1 MAEERERLCA
11 HIKAAKDW
19 LGRAESSLERENDI
33 KGGLSLMLA
42 EAELQRARE
51 TQRMKRLVQVLA
63 PTLALFFALGGVFL
77 YHALDSPT
85 PSVEQSYAESAP
97 KKDHTPAVPAAQA
110 SPAASATDAP
120 HGGAV
125 SASSALSEQPV
136 VTSAPA
142 KEAKMSADVQPARPV
157 QDAPQVEP
165 EQAKVA
171 AADIVSP
178 PAHDLQK
185 LMLSAGRIL
194 RE

>member
-77 YHALDSPT
+77 YRALDSPT

-110 SPAASATDAP
+110 SPAASAADAP
-120 HGGAV
+120 HGAA

-142 KEAKMSADVQPARPV
+142 KEAKMSADVQPAHPV

>member
-77 YHALDSPT
+77 YRALDSPT

-110 SPAASATDAP
+110 SPAASAADAP
-120 HGGAV
+120 HGAA
-125 SASSALSEQPV
+125 SASSALPEQPV

-142 KEAKMSADVQPARPV
+142 KEAKMSADVQPAHPV

>member
-1 MAEERERLCA
+1 
-11 HIKAAKDW
+11 
-19 LGRAESSLERENDI
+19 
-33 KGGLSLMLA
+33 MLA

-77 YHALDSPT
+77 YRALDSPT

-110 SPAASATDAP
+110 SPAASAADAP
-120 HGGAV
+120 HGAA

-142 KEAKMSADVQPARPV
+142 KEAKMSADVQPAHPI

-165 EQAKVA
+165 E
-171 AADIVSP
+171 
-178 PAHDLQK
+178 
-185 LMLSAGRIL
+185 
-194 RE
+194 

>member
-1 MAEERERLCA
+1 MAEERERRCA

-77 YHALDSPT
+77 YRALDSPA

-97 KKDHTPAVPAAQA
+97 KKDHTPAVQEAQA
-110 SPAASATDAP
+110 SPAASAADAP
-120 HGGAV
+120 HGAA

-142 KEAKMSADVQPARPV
+142 KEAKTSADVQPAHPI

>member
-77 YHALDSPT
+77 YRALDSPT

-110 SPAASATDAP
+110 SPAASAADAP
-120 HGGAV
+120 HGAA
-125 SASSALSEQPV
+125 SASSALPEQPV

-142 KEAKMSADVQPARPV
+142 KEAKMSADVQPAHPV
-157 QDAPQVEP
+157 QDAPRVEP